1 MTINDP
7 AGEKPEFREPQWWGT
22 ISRWAAARHAASVQL
37 TPASRRERKITDSG
51 LTGMLKSI
59 TRLLD
64 EDQKRGKAVRPELEL
79 TIYEWAKRRHQLALE
94 DSPENRKRAE
104 AYDQVLGTFL
114 EAIANSLDGDP
125 TILDQSIIASIPKIT
140 RVVLTPDYLS
150 ENPSNGTVH
159 IFTDASTSG
168 IPMSMRPGNLQ
179 AAEAVAQEHDLQVE
193 IR

>member
-1 MTINDP
+1 MTSSEP
-7 AGEKPEFREPQWWGT
+7 TAVKPEFREPQWWGT
-22 ISRWAAARHAASVQL
+22 ISRWAAARHAAAVQL
-37 TPASRRERKITDSG
+37 NSETHREKRIADSG

-64 EDQKRGKAVRPELEL
+64 KDQKRGKAVRPELEA

-94 DSPENRKRAE
+94 ASPENQKRAD
-104 AYDQVLGTFL
+104 AYDQVLGTLL

-125 TILDQSIIASIPKIT
+125 TVLDQSIIASIPKVT

-150 ENPSNGTVH
+150 DNPGKGTVH
-159 IFTDASTSG
+159 VFTDADTTG
-168 IPMSMRPGNLQ
+168 IPTSMRPGDLQ
-179 AAEAVAQEHDLQVE
+179 AAEAVAQEHDLQLE